1 MVAPLLICTKEEP
14 RHVVCFLWAE
24 GLQGAEIH
32 THYVLSM
39 ETTLF
44 LREVYK

>member
-1 MVAPLLICTKEEP
+1 MVAPLLFYTKEEP
-14 RHVVCFLWAE
+14 RYMVCFLWAE

-32 THYVLSM
+32 TFYVLSM

-44 LREVYK
+44 VRELCK